1 MSGSSSPRL
10 PLLYLQ
16 GMSFNLTMPRSS
28 SSRHSPLME
37 QLAALLPQSIDTT
50 ADEGNFANVLVNLDI
65 LHSFI
70 QQVEES

>member
-1 MSGSSSPRL
+1 MSGSPRL

-28 SSRHSPLME
+28 SSTSSSRLME
-37 QLAALLPQSIDTT
+37 QLAALLPQSIETT